1 MTAITPAATG
11 AWTTT
16 DELPTPGSWG
26 GQHDGPVVLDDGT
39 VLVAGGAGG
48 TGAPLARVARYDPD
62 TDTWATTGNLLTA
75 RRLHSVTLLDDGKV
89 LVVGGTG
96 VTSTQF
102 PPPGL
107 AAAEVYDPVAGT
119 WATTGNLHTGR
130 WGHSAT
136 LLPDGSVLVAGG
148 SAVRSS
154 QSLTALR
161 TAERWDPESGDW
173 TEVDPMTDARSGH
186 TAVLL
191 PGGKVLVAG
200 GSVPTG
206 RNTDAALAYCELFDP
221 EDTWSPTG
229 SMTVPRARH
238 QATLAGTT
246 VLATGGTAPGPGG
259 DGTFDPFARATAEV
273 YQQATGT
280 WTATEAMP
288 AGRELHRAVAVSANT
303 ILVVGGTDGVRDAAG
318 FASALL
324 YDVTAGTWDTAT
336 GLEDGRWS
344 FAATALT
351 GHKVLVTGGVARTGQ
366 AGSALAASTEVFDAT
381 GGGPIS

>member
-16 DELPTPGSWG
+16 DDLPTPGSWG

-39 VLVAGGAGG
+39 VLVAGGAGA
-48 TGAPLARVARYDPD
+48 TGAPLARAALYDPGAG
-62 TDTWATTGNLLTA
+62 TWATTGNLLTA
-75 RRLHSVTLLDDGKV
+75 RRLHSVTLLADGKV

-96 VTSTQF
+96 AGSAQF

-107 AAAEVYDPVAGT
+107 VAAEVYDPAAGT
-119 WATTGNLHTGR
+119 WSTTGNLHTGR

-148 SAVRSS
+148 NAVRSS
-154 QSLTALR
+154 QSLTALC
-161 TAERWDPESGDW
+161 TAERWDPASGDW
-173 TEVDPMTDARSGH
+173 IEVEPMTDARGGH

-191 PGGKVLVAG
+191 PNGKVLVAG
-200 GSVPTG
+200 GGVPTG
-206 RNTDAALAYCELFDP
+206 RTTDAALAFCELFDP
-221 EDTWSPTG
+221 DEETWAPTG

-259 DGTFDPFARATAEV
+259 DGTFDPFARATAET

-280 WTATEAMP
+280 WTATDSMP
-288 AGRELHRAVAVSANT
+288 AGRELHRAVALSAGT
-303 ILVVGGTDGVRDAAG
+303 VLVAGGTDGVRDAAG

-324 YDVTAGTWDTAT
+324 YDVGDGTWEEAT
-336 GLEDGRWS
+336 GLGAGRWS
-344 FAATALT
+344 FAAVKLP
-351 GHKVLVTGGVARTGQ
+351 GQKVLVTGGVARTGQ
-366 AGSALAASTEVFDAT
+366 AGAGLAAGTEVFDAT
-381 GGGPIS
+381 GTTP

>member
-16 DELPTPGSWG
+16 DDLPTPGSWG
-26 GQHDGPVVLDDGT
+26 GQHDGPVVLDDDT
-39 VLVAGGAGG
+39 VLVAGGAGA
-48 TGAPLARVARYDPD
+48 TGAPLARVALYDPGAG
-62 TDTWATTGNLLTA
+62 TWATTGNLLTA
-75 RRLHSVTLLDDGKV
+75 RRLHSVTLLADGKV

-96 VTSTQF
+96 AGSAQF

-107 AAAEVYDPVAGT
+107 VAAEVYDPAAGT
-119 WATTGNLHTGR
+119 WSTTGNLHTGR

-148 SAVRSS
+148 NAVRSS
-154 QSLTALR
+154 QSLTALC

-173 TEVDPMTDARSGH
+173 IEVEPMSDARGGH
-186 TAVLL
+186 PAVLL
-191 PGGKVLVAG
+191 PNGKVLVVG

-206 RNTDAALAYCELFDP
+206 RTTDAALAFCELFDP
-221 EDTWSPTG
+221 DEETWAPTG

-259 DGTFDPFARATAEV
+259 DGTFDPFARATAET

-280 WTATEAMP
+280 WTATDTMP
-288 AGRELHRAVAVSANT
+288 AGRELHRAVAVSAGT
-303 ILVVGGTDGVRDAAG
+303 VLVVGGTDGVRDAAG

-324 YDVTAGTWDTAT
+324 YDVGDGTWDEAT
-336 GLEDGRWS
+336 GLDAGRWS
-344 FAATALT
+344 YAAVKLT
-351 GHKVLVTGGVARTGQ
+351 GQKVLVTGGVARTGQ
-366 AGSALAASTEVFDAT
+366 AGSGLAAGTEVFDAT
-381 GGGPIS
+381 GTP

>member
-16 DELPTPGSWG
+16 ADLPTPGSWG
-26 GQHDGPVVLDDGT
+26 GQHDGPVLLEDGI
-39 VLVAGGAGG
+39 VLVAGGAGVG
-48 TGAPLARVARYDPD
+48 GAPLARVARYDPD
-62 TDTWATTGNLLTA
+62 TNTWATTGNLLSA
-75 RRLHSVTLLDDGKV
+75 RRLHSVTLLADGRV

-96 VTSTQF
+96 VGGAQF

-107 AAAEVYDPVAGT
+107 AAAEVYDPDDGT
-119 WATTGNLHTGR
+119 WATTGNLHIGR

-161 TAERWDPESGDW
+161 SAERWDPESGDW

-191 PGGKVLVAG
+191 PNGKVLVAG

-221 EDTWSPTG
+221 DDTWSPTG

-246 VLATGGTAPGPGG
+246 VLATGGAAPGPGG

-288 AGRELHRAVAVSANT
+288 AGRELHRAVAVSANK

-318 FASALL
+318 FASALV
-324 YDVTAGTWDTAT
+324 YDVTAGTWATAAGLT
-336 GLEDGRWS
+336 GGRWS
-344 FAATALT
+344 FAAMAL
-351 GHKVLVTGGVARTGQ
+351 GDQLVLVTGGFARTGQ
-366 AGSALAASTEVFDAT
+366 AGSALAATTEVFDAT